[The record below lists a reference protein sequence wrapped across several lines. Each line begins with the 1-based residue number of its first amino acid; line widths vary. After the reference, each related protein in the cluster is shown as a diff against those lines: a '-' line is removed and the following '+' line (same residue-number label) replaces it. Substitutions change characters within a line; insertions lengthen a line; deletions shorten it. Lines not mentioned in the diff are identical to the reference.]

1 MSDNNQ
7 TYKADSGKTR
17 LDLVSPTFIEAVG
30 KIRTFGVQKYGDG
43 DSWKKVE
50 PQRYMAALLRHINA
64 YRMGE
69 EIDKESGMS
78 HLWHAACNL
87 MFLIDLDERK
97 DTKRIC
103 GNCGLYKDGEC
114 RLYAC
119 VVEDENDTCS
129 RHTYC
134 KSSLFDK
141 KDTPPKE
148 NKCCLNCLLYGECED
163 FRTKTVVN
171 GCCDKWQSDRVQET
185 KAAITALPDTPQD
198 DIVKPKRTCKTCYLY
213 VDEKCQL
220 NGYECL
226 DGYVCKHYA
235 WKGK

>member
-7 TYKADSGKTR
+7 TYKADNGKTR

-30 KIRTFGVQKYGDG
+30 KIRTFGVSKYGDS
-43 DSWKKVE
+43 DSWAKVE

-69 EIDKESGMS
+69 ETDKESGMP

-87 MFLIDLDERK
+87 MFLIDLDELK
-97 DTKRIC
+97 AVSLGKNDNPLKRMAEA
-103 GNCGLYKDGEC
+103 LQSVTSRDFGELPDDC
-114 RLYAC
+114 
-119 VVEDENDTCS
+119 EG
-129 RHTYC
+129 
-134 KSSLFDK
+134 
-141 KDTPPKE
+141 DTPPK
-148 NKCCLNCLLYGECED
+148 D
-163 FRTKTVVN
+163 V
-171 GCCDKWQSDRVQET
+171 
-185 KAAITALPDTPQD
+185 
-198 DIVKPKRTCKTCYLY
+198 VKPKRTCKTCYLY

-220 NGYECL
+220 NGYACL

>member
-7 TYKADSGKTR
+7 THKADNGKTR

-30 KIRTFGVQKYGDG
+30 KIRTFGVQKYGDS
-43 DSWKKVE
+43 DSWAKVE
-50 PQRYMAALLRHINA
+50 PKRYMAALLRHINA

-69 EIDKESGMS
+69 DTDRESGLP

-97 DTKRIC
+97 DKTKRVC

-119 VVEDENDTCS
+119 VVEDKNDTCS
-129 RHTYC
+129 RHTFC

-148 NKCCLNCLLYGECED
+148 EKCCLNCLLFGECKD
-163 FRTKTVVN
+163 FQIKTAVN
-171 GCCDKWQSDRVQET
+171 GYCDKWQSDRVQET
-185 KAAITALPDTPQD
+185 KAAISALPNTP
-198 DIVKPKRTCKTCYLY
+198 PKETERICANCFWF
-213 VDEKCQL
+213 
-220 NGYECL
+220 YECISVKKYFAHGCC
-226 DGYVCKHYA
+226 DK
-235 WKGK
+235 WKSYKL